1 MLNATLAILNAN
13 VITLNSKQPKAEA
26 VAIQNGKIIAVGSN
40 EEICKYVGKETKV
53 IDAKNRTVVPGF
65 VDCHVHMTGF
75 GFSLQTLDLRNVNS
89 IKEMQQKLQEY
100 AEKNPEKSWILGGR
114 WDQEKF
120 AERRFPTRWDLD
132 KAFADKPVFLVR
144 VCGHL
149 AVVNSKA
156 LQLAGIT
163 KETTVEGGEIDLDKA
178 TGEPNGIVRE
188 NALEIIRK
196 AIPKPS
202 PKELEDVCLLACR
215 KAVEAGLTGVHWIVD
230 SANEIY
236 IIQKLCSE
244 GKLPLRVY
252 LGIPVDLLDELVDLG
267 LATGFGNDKVKI
279 GFIKIFADGS
289 LGARTA
295 ALKEPYSDKPETSGM
310 ILCTQKKLNKLV
322 LKAHKAGLQL
332 GVHAIGDHAIEIVL
346 KAFLKAS
353 REFPRENHRHRIE
366 HCSVLNPKLIRRMKR
381 LGLIASVQPHF
392 IVSDFWVVD
401 RVGNARARWV
411 YPFKTLIHEGL
422 VVASGSDCPVEPIN
436 PLLGVW
442 AVVARKGSAE
452 ESLILEEAL
461 RTYTLN
467 AAYASFDENKKGTIE
482 VGKFADLTILSDN
495 IFAVLPNDI
504 KKIRVEATIVDGLVV
519 YASEHFQSP
528 P

>member
-1 MLNATLAILNAN
+1 MSNAKLAILNAK
-13 VITLNSKQPKAEA
+13 VITLNSKRPKAEA
-26 VAIQNGKIIAVGSN
+26 VAIQYGKIIAVGSN
-40 EEICKYVGKETKV
+40 EEIRKYVDNETKV
-53 IDAKNRTVVPGF
+53 IDAKKRTVVPGF
-65 VDCHVHMTGF
+65 IDCHVHMTGF
-75 GFSLQTLDLRNVNS
+75 GRSLQDLDLRNIKS
-89 IKEMQQKLQEY
+89 IKEMQQKLREY
-100 AEKNPEKSWILGGR
+100 AEKNPEKSWISGGR

-120 AERRFPTRWDLD
+120 IERRFPTRWDLD
-132 KAFADKPVFLVR
+132 AALPDKPIFLTR
-144 VCGHL
+144 VCGH
-149 AVVNSKA
+149 AGIVNSKA

-163 KETTVEGGEIDLDKA
+163 KETTIEGGEIDLDETA
-178 TGEPNGIVRE
+178 GEPNGILRE
-188 NALEIIRK
+188 NALELIWR
-196 AIPKPS
+196 AIPRPS
-202 PKELEDVCLLACR
+202 IKELEDACLLACR

-230 SANEIY
+230 SADEIR

-252 LGIPVDLLDELVDLG
+252 LGIPAELLDELVNLG
-267 LATGFGNDKVKI
+267 LATGFGNDMVKI
-279 GFIKIFADGS
+279 GFVKIFADGS

-295 ALKEPYSDKPETSGM
+295 ALKQPYSDKPETSGM

-332 GVHAIGDHAIEIVL
+332 GVHAIGDHAIETVL
-346 KAFLKAS
+346 KAFLKVL

-366 HCSVLNPKLIRRMKR
+366 HCSVLNPKLIRQMKR
-381 LGLIASVQPHF
+381 LSLIASVQPHF

-436 PLLGVW
+436 PLLGIW
-442 AVVARKGSAE
+442 AAVARKGSAE
-452 ESLILEEAL
+452 ESLTLEEAL

-482 VGKFADLTILSDN
+482 VGKFADLTILSDDLDTVQPEK
-495 IFAVLPNDI
+495 IKDVAVEMVLVNG
-504 KKIRVEATIVDGLVV
+504 EIV
-519 YASEHFQSP
+519 YSRQ
-528 P
+528 